1 MKAKLGFART
11 RKTAL
16 SDSKSDSNDSKDCPC
31 YRSAIR
37 RWKHIFSDIWV
48 EINSLHIRNDDE
60 LSISSLLGA
69 ITFFLVFFIVLMRKM
84 YLYGSTLVEKIILV
98 LTILLLIFS
107 VFSLILYFS

>member
-37 RWKHIFSDIWV
+37 RWKHIFSDNWV
-48 EINSLHIRNDDE
+48 EIMVVDIFVG
-60 LSISSLLGA
+60 LL
-69 ITFFLVFFIVLMRKM
+69 
-84 YLYGSTLVEKIILV
+84 YS
-98 LTILLLIFS
+98 
-107 VFSLILYFS
+107 

>member
-1 MKAKLGFART
+1 MSQESLIKIYKFSGILGLLF
-11 RKTAL
+11 L
-16 SDSKSDSNDSKDCPC
+16 SGS
-31 YRSAIR
+31 
-37 RWKHIFSDIWV
+37 FLV

-107 VFSLILYFS
+107 VFSLILYFSININMI